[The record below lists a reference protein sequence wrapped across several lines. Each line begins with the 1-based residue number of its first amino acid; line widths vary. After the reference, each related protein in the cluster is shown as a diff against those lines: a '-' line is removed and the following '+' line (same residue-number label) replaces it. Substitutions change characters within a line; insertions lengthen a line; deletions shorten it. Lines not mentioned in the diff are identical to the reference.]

1 MPTHR
6 FTVGQIVR
14 LVTTNGLSP
23 AAAHV
28 YAVEAPMPV
37 YNNNPQY
44 RLWNEELNQRRVAS
58 EQNLEA
64 VVIF

>member
-44 RLWNEELNQRRVAS
+44 RL
-58 EQNLEA
+58 LE
-64 VVIF
+64 